1 MNLSVTKQRPF
12 VCGIRKNKTKRK
24 PNSKNTHRYLQQL
37 RSLFSR
43 PSHLR
48 VTFCRTVHTRS
59 TETKALCYSTRPFG
73 RGGWHEF
80 SVRVEVVLPRLSLG
94 SCCTS
99 VNELKQHLLRHWIL
113 DAVADSWE
121 QRIHSHV
128 TKLVCCSRHF
138 NNFTPSWQNN
148 NIFWLKYSALNTHFD
163 KVVVSGVTNICSAPQ
178 RAKQCRGPLLS
189 WESLSNKQ
197 KVCVC
202 V

>member
-12 VCGIRKNKTKRK
+12 VCGIRKNKIKRK
-24 PNSKNTHRYLQQL
+24 PNSKNTHRYLQQF

-48 VTFCRTVHTRS
+48 VTFCSTVHTRS
-59 TETKALCYSTRPFG
+59 TETKALCYGTRPFG

-148 NIFWLKYSALNTHFD
+148 NIF
-163 KVVVSGVTNICSAPQ
+163 
-178 RAKQCRGPLLS
+178 
-189 WESLSNKQ
+189 
-197 KVCVC
+197 
-202 V
+202 